1 MGTFIGH
8 ISPGLAF
15 FSFGILYAFRY
26 SWAVVTG
33 AVTMPQNYSLA
44 QKVGTQG
51 LLKRLPLEGI
61 MKVIYGTL
69 AASAEFFY
77 PPGTNKLQIYDR
89 SSHDLHFMHPNEWQ
103 HFTMYCYFAI
113 SGWVD
118 IISQTCLPR
127 RQIILENVAIT
138 VAFYIEALLLFF
150 HRHGKGVVEITVHEL
165 LLLTCCFICV
175 ILTVEIWHSGDRVL
189 CFAKTCLVQIQGT
202 WLFHAAFIL
211 YKPAT
216 GKPWKDDDMS
226 NVMFVT
232 TFYGWHIVLNA
243 VLLAAIYGLV
253 VVLHT
258 IKPPQTWMKL
268 KGHSEVCHMGF
279 KGLPK
284 SLQKMEYARINTAE
298 TEALANE
305 DEEL

>member
-26 SWAVVTG
+26 SWAMVTG
-33 AVTMPQNYSLA
+33 AVTIQQNYLPS
-44 QKVGTQG
+44 QKVGAREV
-51 LLKRLPLEGI
+51 LKRLPLEGI

-89 SSHDLHFMHPNEWQ
+89 SSPDLHFMHPNEWQ

-118 IISQTCLPR
+118 IISQTCFPR
-127 RQIILENVAIT
+127 RQIILENIAIT
-138 VAFYIEALLLFF
+138 VAFYIEALLLYF
-150 HRHGKGVVEITVHEL
+150 HRHGKGLVEITVHEL
-165 LLLTCCFICV
+165 LLLTCSLICM
-175 ILTVEIWHSGDRVL
+175 ILTVEIWHSGNRVL
-189 CFAKTCLVQIQGT
+189 WFAKTCLVQIQGT

-232 TFYGWHIVLNA
+232 TFYGWHIFLNA
-243 VLLAAIYGLV
+243 ILLSAIYGLV
-253 VVLHT
+253 LFWYT
-258 IKPPQTWMKL
+258 IMPARNLMNL
-268 KGHSEVCHMGF
+268 KGNSELCHMDF
-279 KGLPK
+279 KRLPNR
-284 SLQKMEYARINTAE
+284 LQKMEYARIS
-298 TEALANE
+298 TEERQALVNVE
-305 DEEL
+305 EEL